1 MENPI
6 LERVHLIVS
15 GDVQG
20 VLFRVKTLGIAN
32 NLGLTGWVKNTLGGG
47 VEIVAEGKKEA
58 LEELAS
64 WCKKGPPYSRV
75 ENVEITWE
83 KSTGEFSNF
92 DVRY

>member
-20 VLFRVKTLGIAN
+20 VLFRVKALGIAN
-32 NLGLTGWVKNTLGGG
+32 NLGLTGWVKNTLGGS

-64 WCKKGPPYSRV
+64 WCKKGPSFARV
-75 ENVEITWE
+75 ENVEVSWGE
-83 KSTGEFSNF
+83 STGEFSIF
-92 DVRY
+92 DVKY